1 MLEFFRTLSGWNRV
15 LLALAV
21 LQLGVVIADRVFV
34 KEAYAPDRVITTSH
48 VFPALDPSAVTKLH
62 LTGGGRT
69 TELERRGDRWVV
81 ANEDGVPADEYFI
94 KAALDSLVRL
104 APGTVVAENPD
115 RHQAY
120 DVAGDRAMQVT
131 VFGPGD
137 SNLGQFVCGRTM
149 PDGRGFYLRYPS
161 TSDLVMLT
169 APNLREAF
177 VRSGNIRG
185 AWREKTIFKDDPR
198 RIRGFTLTGRNGAK
212 IEIERVVDEGA
223 VPSDQDEWRMT
234 APEPGP
240 VLSRAA
246 HAMAA
251 GMSEL
256 RADGYGARGMSD
268 GEMGLAP
275 PKVRVSAR
283 LDDGTDRVLEIG
295 DEVSKQLYVRVPG
308 EDEVFRV
315 HVYRLFN
322 FTKTAAE
329 LRGR

>member
-1 MLEFFRTLSGWNRV
+1 
-15 LLALAV
+15 
-21 LQLGVVIADRVFV
+21 
-34 KEAYAPDRVITTSH
+34 
-48 VFPALDPSAVTKLH
+48 
-62 LTGGGRT
+62 
-69 TELERRGDRWVV
+69 
-81 ANEDGVPADEYFI
+81 
-94 KAALDSLVRL
+94 
-104 APGTVVAENPD
+104 
-115 RHQAY
+115 
-120 DVAGDRAMQVT
+120 
-131 VFGPGD
+131 
-137 SNLGQFVCGRTM
+137 
-149 PDGRGFYLRYPS
+149 
-161 TSDLVMLT
+161 
-169 APNLREAF
+169 
-177 VRSGNIRG
+177 
-185 AWREKTIFKDDPR
+185 
-198 RIRGFTLTGRNGAK
+198 
-212 IEIERVVDEGA
+212 
-223 VPSDQDEWRMT
+223 MT